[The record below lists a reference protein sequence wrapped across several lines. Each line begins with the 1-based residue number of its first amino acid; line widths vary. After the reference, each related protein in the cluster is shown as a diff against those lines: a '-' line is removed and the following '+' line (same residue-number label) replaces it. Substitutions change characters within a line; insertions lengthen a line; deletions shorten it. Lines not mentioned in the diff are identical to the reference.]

1 MTDLVGQTAI
11 ITGGGRGLGRE
22 HALLLASRGAN
33 VVVNDNGAGPDGAE
47 AAASPAD
54 EVVAEIVAAGG
65 RAVAHIGSVSDWT
78 AAEEMVDLAV
88 DTFGR
93 LDILVNNAGILRDR
107 TIVNMSEQ
115 EWDSVMDVHLKGHFC
130 PLRHAAAYWRQR
142 SKDGH
147 EVRAAVINTSSPS
160 GLRGNPGQVN
170 YATAK
175 GGIAI
180 MTLVAARELERYGVR
195 VNAIAPV
202 ARTRLTMA
210 APGFSDAVTEETG
223 GFDQWA
229 PENISPL
236 VAHLVSP
243 DCQLSGRVFTV
254 IGGHVGLQ
262 QSWMEAEAFDLERA
276 WTAEELSQELAH
288 IPPGPPPFVSSIEA
302 QRARAGTAS

>member
-1 MTDLVGQTAI
+1 MTDLAGQTAI
-11 ITGGGRGLGRE
+11 VTGGGRGLGRE
-22 HALLLASRGAN
+22 HALLLAARGAQ
-33 VVVNDNGAGPDGAE
+33 VVVNDNGAGPDGSTD
-47 AAASPAD
+47 AATPAD
-54 EVVAEIVAAGG
+54 EVVAEIRAAGG
-65 RAVAHIGSVSDWT
+65 SAVAHVGSVSDWD
-78 AAEEMVDLAV
+78 AAKRMIDLAV
-88 DTFGR
+88 GTFGG

-107 TIVNMSEQ
+107 TIVNMSEA

-130 PLRHAAAYWRQR
+130 PLRHAAAYWRER
-142 SKDGH
+142 SKAGH
-147 EVRAAVINTSSPS
+147 EVRASVINTSSPS

-210 APGFSDAVTEETG
+210 APGFSDVVSEEAG

-236 VAHLVSP
+236 VAYLASP
-243 DCQLSGRVFTV
+243 ACHLSGQVFSV
-254 IGGHVGLQ
+254 VGGHVGLQ
-262 QSWMEAEAFDLERA
+262 QSWVEAEPFDLDRA
-276 WTAEELSQELAH
+276 WTAEELATALAH
-288 IPPGPPPFVSSIEA
+288 VPAGPPPFVSSIQA
-302 QRARAGTAS
+302 QRARTGATS

>member
-1 MTDLVGQTAI
+1 MASLAGKTAI
-11 ITGGGRGLGRE
+11 VTGGGRGLGRE
-22 HALLLASRGAN
+22 HALLLAAQGAS
-33 VVVNDNGAGPDGAE
+33 VVVNDNGAGPDGAAD
-47 AAASPAD
+47 AATPAD

-65 RAVAHIGSVSDWT
+65 HAVAHIGSVSDWD
-78 AAEEMVDLAV
+78 ASQAMVQLAI
-88 DTFGR
+88 DTYGR

-107 TIVNMSEQ
+107 TIVNMSED

-130 PLRHAAAYWRQR
+130 PLRHAATHWRERTKAGEKVQA
-142 SKDGH
+142 S
-147 EVRAAVINTSSPS
+147 VINTSSPS

-210 APGFSDAVTEETG
+210 APGFADVVTEEDG

-236 VAHLVSP
+236 VAYLASP
-243 DCQLSGRVFTV
+243 QCELSGQVFSV
-254 IGGHVGLQ
+254 IGGHIGLQ
-262 QSWMEAEAFDLERA
+262 RSWFEEESFDLDRR
-276 WTAEELSQELAH
+276 WTIEDLEKTLVH
-288 IPPGPPPFVSSIEA
+288 IPAGPPPFVSSIEA
-302 QRARAGTAS
+302 QRSRATTQS

>member
-1 MTDLVGQTAI
+1 MAALTGKTAI
-11 ITGGGRGLGRE
+11 VTGGGRGLGRE
-22 HALLLASRGAN
+22 HALLLAAQGAA
-33 VVVNDNGAGPDGAE
+33 VVVNDNGAGPDGASD
-47 AAASPAD
+47 AATPAD

-65 RAVAHIGSVSDWT
+65 RAVAHIGSVSDWE
-78 AAEEMVDLAV
+78 ASRELVQLAV
-88 DTFGR
+88 DSFGS
-93 LDILVNNAGILRDR
+93 LDVLVNNAGILRDR
-107 TIVNMSEQ
+107 TIVNMSES

-130 PLRHAAAYWRQR
+130 PLRHAAAHWRER
-142 SKDGH
+142 SKAG
-147 EVRAAVINTSSPS
+147 EAVQASVINTSSPS

-210 APGFSDAVTEETG
+210 APGFSDVVTEDDG

-236 VAHLVSP
+236 VAYLASP
-243 DCQLSGRVFTV
+243 QCSLSGQVFSV

-262 QSWMEAEAFDLERA
+262 RSWFEEESFDLDRR
-276 WTAEELSQELAH
+276 WTVDELQAALSH
-288 IPPGPPPFVSSIEA
+288 IPAGPPPFVSSIEA
-302 QRARAGTAS
+302 QRNRTTAQS